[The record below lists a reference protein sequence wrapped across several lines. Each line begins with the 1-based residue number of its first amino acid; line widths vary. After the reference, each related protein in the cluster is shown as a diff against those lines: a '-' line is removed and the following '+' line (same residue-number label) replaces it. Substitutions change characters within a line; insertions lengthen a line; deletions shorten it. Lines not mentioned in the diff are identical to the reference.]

1 MGVPCRSG
9 RPQEGAFV
17 RKLFGI
23 CSALV
28 IVFCAASAPLVSSPE
43 KVCLAP
49 PAPPTES
56 YGPPAPVSSVLLV
69 GIATW
74 YDASRNNAWYTRKSA
89 WGSSVKF
96 YAAAGPSFRALL
108 SRLAG
113 QKLRMGVGYWRT
125 LAKAGTRP
133 EFILTSPRTGMSIT
147 VVITDTC
154 TCTRM
159 IDLSPAA
166 FVALGLPIGV
176 GINKVEVR
184 LP

>member
-1 MGVPCRSG
+1 M
-9 RPQEGAFV
+9 

-28 IVFCAASAPLVSSPE
+28 IVFCAASAPLVVDQRT
-43 KVCLAP
+43 VCLDPHPSADL
-49 PAPPTES
+49 E
-56 YGPPAPVSSVLLV
+56 YGPPTPVSSVLLV

-96 YAAAGPSFRALL
+96 YAAAGPAFRALL
-108 SRLAG
+108 NRLAG

-125 LAKAGTRP
+125 LAKAGKRP
-133 EFILTSPRTGMSIT
+133 EFVLTSPRTGKSIT

-159 IDLSPAA
+159 IDLSPAV
-166 FVALGLPIGV
+166 FVALGLPLGV

>member
-1 MGVPCRSG
+1 MK
-9 RPQEGAFV
+9 
-17 RKLFGI
+17 KLFGI

-28 IVFCAASAPLVSSPE
+28 ILFCAASAPLVKSPD

-49 PAPPTES
+49 PSSATET
-56 YGPPAPVSSVLLV
+56 YGPPTPVSAVLLV

-74 YDASRNNAWYTRKSA
+74 YDASANNAWYTRKSA
-89 WGSSVKF
+89 WGSPVKF

-108 SRLAG
+108 NRLAG
-113 QKLRMGVGYWRT
+113 QRLRMGVGYWRT
-125 LAKAGTRP
+125 LALAGNRP
-133 EFILTSPRTGMSIT
+133 EFILYSPRTGMSIT

-166 FVALGLPIGV
+166 FVALGLPLGV
-176 GINKVEVR
+176 GINKVEVS

>member
-1 MGVPCRSG
+1 
-9 RPQEGAFV
+9 V

-28 IVFCAASAPLVSSPE
+28 IVFCAASAPLVGDTRD
-43 KVCLAP
+43 VCLAP
-49 PAPPTES
+49 PALPTES
-56 YGPPAPVSSVLLV
+56 YGPPTPVSSVLLV

-89 WGSSVKF
+89 WGSTVKF
-96 YAAAGPSFRALL
+96 YAAAGPAFRALL
-108 SRLAG
+108 NRLAG
-113 QKLRMGVGYWRT
+113 QKLHMGVEYWRT
-125 LAKAGTRP
+125 LAVAGKRP
-133 EFILTSPRTGMSIT
+133 EFVLTSPRTGKSIT